1 MPSVSRFQSRLH
13 AGDLVEV
20 RSREEILATLD
31 ERGTLDNLPFM
42 PEMLR
47 FCGQQLRVAA
57 VAHKTCDT
65 IERTGMRRMRSAVH
79 LEGVRCDGAAHGDC
93 EAACLIYWKDAW
105 LKPVRGA
112 AADSNPKH
120 LASGQ
125 CDLRAL
131 EEATRIPGAAGE
143 QARYRCQVT
152 EVLRATT
159 AWAWWSPHHYL
170 LDVRSGN
177 WSLSHVLRVLIL
189 ASLRR
194 MIRTGVGYRAMLAIH
209 DWLAPRFRM
218 HPFREVANQ
227 WGPIPRG
234 APTPG
239 DDVQLKAGD
248 WVRVRPRAEILKTL
262 NDGGHNRGMHFDPE
276 MVQYCGGHYRVRRLV
291 RRIIDERSGR
301 MLEMKNTCVALEGVV
316 CKSEYSDRRLM
327 CPRAIL
333 PYWRPVWLQKSAP
346 PGGDVERPR

>member
-1 MPSVSRFQSRLH
+1 
-13 AGDLVEV
+13 VEV

-31 ERGTLDNLPFM
+31 ERGMLDNLPLM

-47 FCGQQLRVAA
+47 FCGRQLRVAA

-79 LEGVRCDGAAHGDC
+79 LENVRCDGAAHGGC
-93 EAACLIYWKDAW
+93 QAACLIYWKEAW
-105 LKPVRGA
+105 LKPVAGET
-112 AADSNPKH
+112 ADSERKRQGPV
-120 LASGQ
+120 SSR

-131 EEATRIPGAAGE
+131 EEATRVPCAAGKE
-143 QARYRCQVT
+143 ATYRCQVT

-159 AWAWWSPHHYL
+159 PWAWWSPHHYL
-170 LDVRSGN
+170 LDVCSGN

-194 MIRTGVGYRAMLAIH
+194 MIRTGVGYRALLALH
-209 DWLAPRFRM
+209 EWLAPRFGM
-218 HPFREVANQ
+218 HPFGEVANQ

-239 DDVQLKAGD
+239 DDVQLNAGD
-248 WVRVRPRAEILKTL
+248 WVQVRPRAEILKTL

-276 MVQYCGGHYRVRRLV
+276 MVKYCGGHYRVHRIV

-301 MLEMKNTCVALEGVV
+301 MLEMKNTCVALEGVI
-316 CKSEYSDRRLM
+316 CQSEYSDRRLM

-333 PYWRPVWLQKSAP
+333 PYWRPVWLQKSLP
-346 PGGDVERPR
+346 PKDSESP